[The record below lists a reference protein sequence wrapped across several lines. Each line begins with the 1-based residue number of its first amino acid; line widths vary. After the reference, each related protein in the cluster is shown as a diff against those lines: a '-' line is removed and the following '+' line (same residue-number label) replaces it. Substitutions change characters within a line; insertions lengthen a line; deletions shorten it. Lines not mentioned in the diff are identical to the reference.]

1 MTTPEPTPTPAASS
15 APASESVSRRSSTAT
30 PESRPTQ
37 AAAAAA
43 GSAPTRSSA
52 VAGGPAPAAVASSA
66 GAPLV
71 GLAGRRTIR
80 FALAFILGA
89 KLALVL
95 LAHGEGRALAS
106 GTAGTGAANGAGA
119 AKTTSA
125 EDLRNGL
132 GAVRPDVRALLEAL
146 EHRQT
151 ELDAREREVTSR
163 EERLALYEK
172 DVTAKVASLEE
183 IEKRL
188 SARAKAATQAVD
200 AAAESLAKI
209 YGAMKPESAA
219 PILDRLDDP
228 TVLTIF
234 RRMKEKQVGEI
245 LPLMT
250 RDRAIAL
257 TQALADRQP

>member
-1 MTTPEPTPTPAASS
+1 MTTPEAGMRAALPSPAARPETPPPAPPDDGTARDHARPSGAGS
-15 APASESVSRRSSTAT
+15 RPGAAGVAPA
-30 PESRPTQ
+30 
-37 AAAAAA
+37 
-43 GSAPTRSSA
+43 GF
-52 VAGGPAPAAVASSA
+52 
-66 GAPLV
+66 
-71 GLAGRRTIR
+71 AGRRVFR

-95 LAHGEGRALAS
+95 LEYGEGRALAS
-106 GTAGTGAANGAGA
+106 GTAGSAAGPAAAGGA
-119 AKTTSA
+119 KPTSA
-125 EDLRNGL
+125 DELRNGL
-132 GAVRPDVRALLEAL
+132 GVVRPDVRALLEAL
-146 EHRQT
+146 EHRQA
-151 ELDAREREVTSR
+151 ELDAREREVASK

-172 DVTAKVASLEE
+172 DVTAKVANLEE

-209 YGAMKPESAA
+209 YGAMKPEAAA

-234 RRMKEKQVGEI
+234 RRMKEKQLGEI

>member
-1 MTTPEPTPTPAASS
+1 MGRSEVTT
-15 APASESVSRRSSTAT
+15 
-30 PESRPTQ
+30 
-37 AAAAAA
+37 A
-43 GSAPTRSSA
+43 GFR
-52 VAGGPAPAAVASSA
+52 
-66 GAPLV
+66 
-71 GLAGRRTIR
+71 GRRTIR

-89 KLALVL
+89 KLALIL
-95 LAHGEGRALAS
+95 LAQGEGPALAS
-106 GTAGTGAANGAGA
+106 GTGAKPAAGAPATTASVTDPKAALGAA
-119 AKTTSA
+119 
-125 EDLRNGL
+125 
-132 GAVRPDVRALLEAL
+132 RPDTRTLLEAL
-146 EHRQT
+146 ERRQA
-151 ELDAREREVTSR
+151 ELDAREREVASK

-209 YGAMKPESAA
+209 YGTMKPESAA

-234 RRMKEKQVGEI
+234 SRMKEKQVGEI

-250 RDRAIAL
+250 RERAIAL
-257 TQALADRQP
+257 TQALAER

>member
-1 MTTPEPTPTPAASS
+1 MKESERT
-15 APASESVSRRSSTAT
+15 APTAT
-30 PESRPTQ
+30 
-37 AAAAAA
+37 
-43 GSAPTRSSA
+43 
-52 VAGGPAPAAVASSA
+52 
-66 GAPLV
+66 
-71 GLAGRRTIR
+71 GLRGRRGIR
-80 FALAFILGA
+80 FALAFVLGA
-89 KLALVL
+89 KLALMAQGDAAL
-95 LAHGEGRALAS
+95 ITSARAATPAGQGTGRAAATT
-106 GTAGTGAANGAGA
+106 GTAPTKVASAVDPKAATGAGA
-119 AKTTSA
+119 K
-125 EDLRNGL
+125 
-132 GAVRPDVRALLEAL
+132 PDVRSLLESL
-146 EHRQT
+146 ERRQA
-151 ELDAREREVTSR
+151 ELDAREREVASK

-209 YGAMKPESAA
+209 YGTMKPEAAA

-250 RDRAIAL
+250 RERAIAL
-257 TQALADRQP
+257 TQALADRQ

>member
-1 MTTPEPTPTPAASS
+1 MK
-15 APASESVSRRSSTAT
+15 
-30 PESRPTQ
+30 
-37 AAAAAA
+37 
-43 GSAPTRSSA
+43 
-52 VAGGPAPAAVASSA
+52 
-66 GAPLV
+66 
-71 GLAGRRTIR
+71 GRRGIR

-89 KLALVL
+89 KLAL
-95 LAHGEGRALAS
+95 LAQGDGSTIAS
-106 GTAGTGAANGAGA
+106 AKAATPAAAAGTAAVASAAEPKALTGPGA
-119 AKTTSA
+119 K
-125 EDLRNGL
+125 
-132 GAVRPDVRALLEAL
+132 PDVRALLGAL
-146 EHRQT
+146 EKRQAELEARAR
-151 ELDAREREVTSR
+151 ELDGR

-172 DVTAKVASLEE
+172 DVIAKVASLEE

-209 YGAMKPESAA
+209 YGTMKPESAA

-250 RDRAIAL
+250 RERAIAL
-257 TQALADRQP
+257 TQALAERQ

>member
-1 MTTPEPTPTPAASS
+1 M
-15 APASESVSRRSSTAT
+15 
-30 PESRPTQ
+30 
-37 AAAAAA
+37 
-43 GSAPTRSSA
+43 
-52 VAGGPAPAAVASSA
+52 PAAVPAA
-66 GAPLV
+66 F
-71 GLAGRRTIR
+71 AGRRAIR
-80 FALAFILGA
+80 FALAFIFGA
-89 KLALVL
+89 KLAVVL

-106 GTAGTGAANGAGA
+106 GTAGSAGGPGA
-119 AKTTSA
+119 AKSTSA

-146 EHRQT
+146 EHRQA
-151 ELDAREREVTSR
+151 ELDAREREVAGK

-250 RDRAIAL
+250 RERAIAL
-257 TQALADRQP
+257 TQALADRQ

>member
-1 MTTPEPTPTPAASS
+1 MNRSDRAASG
-15 APASESVSRRSSTAT
+15 
-30 PESRPTQ
+30 
-37 AAAAAA
+37 AA
-43 GSAPTRSSA
+43 R
-52 VAGGPAPAAVASSA
+52 GG
-66 GAPLV
+66 LR
-71 GLAGRRTIR
+71 GRRGLR
-80 FALAFILGA
+80 FALAFVLGA
-89 KLALVL
+89 KIAVL
-95 LAHGEGRALAS
+95 LLAQGELPALAS
-106 GTAGTGAANGAGA
+106 SGTAATGKASAGA
-119 AKTTSA
+119 AAADPKTS
-125 EDLRNGL
+125 
-132 GAVRPDVRALLEAL
+132 GAAAPAPAARPDVRTLLEAL
-146 EHRQT
+146 ERRQA
-151 ELDAREREVTSR
+151 ELDAREREVASK

-209 YGAMKPESAA
+209 YGTMKPEAAA

-250 RDRAIAL
+250 RERAIAL
-257 TQALADRQP
+257 TQALAER